1 MPPHAGLA
9 GAARAGLGGGGVAG
23 LNPALTQQGLANRNA
38 TAGGV
43 QGLSA
48 GGGMGGY
55 SANLAALQVCCL
67 LPCCWCIGGVEYDAC
82 ACVVP
87 VLLPSCA
94 QLTQ

>member
-1 MPPHAGLA
+1 MPLRAGLA

-48 GGGMGGY
+48 AGGGMGGY
-55 SANLAALQVCCL
+55 SANLAALQVRWHAL
-67 LPCCWCIGGVEYDAC
+67 LPLLMPLVPLLLRGGV
-82 ACVVP
+82 
-87 VLLPSCA
+87 
-94 QLTQ
+94 